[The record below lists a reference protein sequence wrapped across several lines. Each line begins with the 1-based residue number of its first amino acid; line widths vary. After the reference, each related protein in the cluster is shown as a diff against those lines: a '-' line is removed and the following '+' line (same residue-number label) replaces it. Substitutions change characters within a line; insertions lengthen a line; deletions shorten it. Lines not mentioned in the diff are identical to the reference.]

1 MSVRA
6 GFASRAGQGWEMT
19 DPPHNSAWIRPA
31 VRMLCTSQCYFEE
44 RDNPGRGPSFNTTP
58 EWGME
63 QPGPNSLQSR
73 SQGTREQ
80 PRSGGLSLL
89 LPSLYYS
96 SFREQ
101 WPDRSD
107 TELRLWGPGSKS
119 GLNTNRETFVES
131 LNSWPL
137 SLPSLNEY
145 ETAPSPRGYGA
156 KEGLCCA
163 SYGLEQRLCIRAR
176 REHLLSPSPLLQ
188 ISEQICSNRVLCAWH
203 RAGY

>member
-19 DPPHNSAWIRPA
+19 DPPHISAWIHPA

-58 EWGME
+58 KWGME
-63 QPGPNSLQSR
+63 QPGPNSLQFQEPGDKGTTQK
-73 SQGTREQ
+73 QG
-80 PRSGGLSLL
+80 
-89 LPSLYYS
+89 PSLYFS

-101 WPDRSD
+101 WPGRSD
-107 TELRLWGPGSKS
+107 TELRLWGPSSKS

-156 KEGLCCA
+156 KEGMGRTCVVPA
-163 SYGLEQRLCIRAR
+163 MG
-176 REHLLSPSPLLQ
+176 
-188 ISEQICSNRVLCAWH
+188 
-203 RAGY
+203 